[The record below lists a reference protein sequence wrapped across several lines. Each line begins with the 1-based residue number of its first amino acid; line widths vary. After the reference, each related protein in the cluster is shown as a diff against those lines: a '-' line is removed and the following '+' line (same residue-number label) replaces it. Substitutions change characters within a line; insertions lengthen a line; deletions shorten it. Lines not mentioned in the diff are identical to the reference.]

1 LYTFAKD
8 EHRISQTII
17 FIYTPQNSIRI
28 MHTKRQ
34 NQIIEETI
42 KLIHTKGIQGLTIK
56 NISNGIGLT
65 EAAIYRHFKSK
76 DEILTTILD
85 DFRLSLNS
93 EIQSVLKSDTP
104 AIEKLK
110 TVLNHLMDMF
120 CENPYIVSVIF
131 SDEIFKNKQIL
142 YDKILH
148 LIKQNNACF
157 KAIAEEGQKTKEIRD
172 DIKADELAVII
183 MGSFRMVV
191 KNWQLNKQDYSLKER
206 GNDFF
211 KSLFKLISAN

>member
-1 LYTFAKD
+1 MYTFAKD